1 MTATVHELLA
11 DLPDEHDHHYW
22 DGAKRSYIPDADLDI
37 DPSLRLHRTSAE
49 VDPVTAEVIRYSLLN
64 INFEHTDLLQ
74 KLAVSQLVIHS
85 RDFQS
90 TVMTEDGEILLVGP
104 CVQFFAKS
112 GALNVQY
119 VLEHRSANPGID
131 PGDMFFVND
140 CFIGSSHQMDA
151 SLVAPVFVGDELFCW
166 ISNTLHYQDV
176 GGTSFGSWCFNAE
189 DAWHEP
195 LHWPPMKIVQGGV
208 LQADVEQL
216 WARQSRFPGVVGM
229 DLRAAIAAAEATRGK
244 IEALIARYGADVVK
258 GVMRNTQD
266 ATERLFARRLA
277 SIPDGRWSH
286 RFYCEGAPGSGLI
299 QTMRVGITKIGDR
312 LIVDNQGT
320 DAQTGSSNMTFAG
333 FSGSAFAGIVTQ
345 VMPDVAGAFGGAYR
359 RIDFRPESGTILCA
373 EHPAAVSTAVFTI
386 TMLINAVA
394 IAAAKMLSCGD
405 EATRALALG
414 CTWSQPGGS
423 VSLSGRDENGRSW
436 SGGGLGNM
444 MFGSFGGSPSGDGI
458 DFGGHWWMPGTSGSN
473 VEDIEADNP
482 VVLLYRR
489 GWTSGLDGAGRHRG
503 GLGVVS
509 AAALTASAYVGFA
522 TGEAF
527 PAGAGVW
534 GSAPG
539 SRARATWVSGS
550 DAFAQLAQSR
560 VPQHLSELAG
570 DSLELPWKAGGL
582 TIAAGDV
589 VEGLFGTIAGYGDPL
604 LREPGAVLTDVRAQI
619 LDPAT
624 ARRVYGVVVTAAGVD
639 PAATEE
645 CRRGLR
651 RDRLGYEPG
660 PMVAAPAQ
668 ATRVGELLHV
678 VDGRWWCNGAD
689 LGPASANY
697 KDAVPTRQVRIRDA
711 GEEFATPFTDVADQL
726 LLRDY
731 LCPVTGY
738 LIDSEML
745 LTTQAPLHDVRIS
758 S

>member
-1 MTATVHELLA
+1 MTTTVHDLLA
-11 DLPDEHDHHYW
+11 GLPEEHGRDYW
-22 DGAKRSYIPDADLDI
+22 DGVKRSYIPDGDLRI
-37 DPSLRLHRTSAE
+37 DPSLRLHRTTAE
-49 VDPVTAEVIRYSLLN
+49 VDPVTAEIIRYSLLN

-151 SLVAPVFVGDELFCW
+151 SLVVPVFVGDELFCW
-166 ISNTLHYQDV
+166 VSNTLHYQDV
-176 GGTSFGSWCFNAE
+176 GGTSFGSWCFDAE

-216 WARQSRFPGVVGM
+216 WARQSRFPEVVGM
-229 DLRAAIAAAEATRGK
+229 DLRAAVAAAEATRGK
-244 IEALIARYGADVVK
+244 IETLIARYGAEAVK
-258 GVMRNTQD
+258 GVMRSTQD
-266 ATERLFARRLA
+266 ASERLFASRLA

-286 RFYCEGAPGSGLI
+286 RFYCEGAPGSGVI
-299 QTMRVGITKIGDR
+299 QTMQVGITKVGDR
-312 LIVDNQGT
+312 LIVDNKGT

-345 VMPDVAGAFGGAYR
+345 LMPDVAGAFGGAYR

-373 EHPAAVSTAVFTI
+373 EHPAAVSTAVWSI

-394 IAAAKMLSCGD
+394 IATCKMLSCGD
-405 EATRALALG
+405 EATRAFALG
-414 CTWSQPGGS
+414 STWSQPGGS
-423 VSLSGRDENGRSW
+423 VSMSGRDSTGRSW
-436 SGGGLGNM
+436 SGGGVGNM
-444 MFGSFGGSPSGDGI
+444 MFGSFGGSPTGDGI
-458 DFGGHWWMPGTSGSN
+458 DFGGHWWMPGTSGPN
-473 VEDIEADNP
+473 VEDVEATSP
-482 VVLLYRR
+482 IVCLYRR

-509 AAALTASAYVGFA
+509 AVALKASAYVGFA

-527 PAGAGVW
+527 PSGAGVW

-539 SRARATWVSGS
+539 SRSRATLVRGS

-560 VPQHLSELAG
+560 VPQHTG
-570 DSLELPWKAGGL
+570 DLRGAVSELPWKAGGL
-582 TIAAGDV
+582 TVEPGDV

-604 LREPGAVLTDVRAQI
+604 LREPAAVLADVRAQV
-619 LDPAT
+619 LDAPT
-624 ARRVYGVVVTAAGVD
+624 SRRVYGVVLTDERVD
-639 PAATEE
+639 GAATGE
-645 CRRGLR
+645 CRLAAR
-651 RDRLGYEPG
+651 RDRLGYDPG
-660 PMVAAPAQ
+660 RPVAAPEGA
-668 ATRVGELLHV
+668 ARVGELLHV

-689 LGPASANY
+689 LGPVSENY
-697 KDAVPTRQVRIRDA
+697 KDSVPVRQLRVRDA
-711 GEEFATPFTDVADQL
+711 GEEFATPFTEVADQM
-726 LLRDY
+726 LLREY

-745 LTTQAPLHDVRIS
+745 LTTQTPLHDVRIAL
-758 S
+758 